1 MFQVQ
6 NAAPFVDE
14 LAVINKSSQYNVQ
27 NKEDTGLICSMKAIN
42 YISQG
47 REKHMPKA
55 KNKLQDP
62 ITFLPVL

>member
-14 LAVINKSSQYNVQ
+14 LAVINKSSQYNIQ
-27 NKEDTGLICSMKAIN
+27 NKEDTGLICSMKAIKLHIAGKGKA
-42 YISQG
+42 YA
-47 REKHMPKA
+47 A